1 MRDFQG
7 WQLTQWINRRLR
19 NPKKTTTG
27 VAGGR
32 VENKSVHKKHR
43 CARKNA
49 VKGKVTVAVFF
60 LGMGKTMA
68 EFMADLFLIVWWVG
82 IPEDF
87 LTWWFPVISTTLFS
101 ESLKCCRAVANWD
114 VETTRRMIGSQHC
127 ETRCLCHHFFHL
139 ADCKLTCVFQVKDL
153 WYNHSRQKRK
163 LSLSLSLFLNIYVYI
178 YILSYSPGN

>member
-1 MRDFQG
+1 
-7 WQLTQWINRRLR
+7 
-19 NPKKTTTG
+19 
-27 VAGGR
+27 
-32 VENKSVHKKHR
+32 
-43 CARKNA
+43 
-49 VKGKVTVAVFF
+49 
-60 LGMGKTMA
+60 MGKTMA

-82 IPEDF
+82 IPEAF

-163 LSLSLSLFLNIYVYI
+163 LCLSLSLFKFPKQCGNTWG
-178 YILSYSPGN
+178 SYGSGKKPGWLDRGGGRVAHRFHRYFRGFVLACSFRLWIFVVFGWPRPAWTACL